1 MNLKVFIVLLA
12 VIGALLLVGL
22 VAGAARGDE
31 TDNLRPGALERLR
44 RSQPLEAGNIDTA
57 VPTNCLQQFEAGLFV
72 LTAGDSCRFAIAPA
86 DGVLPV
92 VRTVELLV
100 LQGQAVTV
108 TLTQADQL
116 SIAQTLTQG
125 GDESFDIFDEG
136 GELTITCTQP
146 GFSFICQVQRQ

>member
-12 VIGALLLVGL
+12 VVGALLLVGL

-44 RSQPLEAGNIDTA
+44 RSQPLEAGDIDTA

-72 LTAGDSCRFAIAPA
+72 LPAGGSCRFAIAPA
-86 DGVLPV
+86 GGLLPV
-92 VRTVELLV
+92 VRAVELLV
-100 LQGQAVTV
+100 LQGQAVIV

-116 SIAQTLTQG
+116 SIDQTLTQG
-125 GDESFDIFDEG
+125 DNESFDVFDEG
-136 GELTITCTQP
+136 GTLTITCTQP
-146 GFSFICQVQRQ
+146 GVSFICQVRAP